1 MKINILDKLQKNI
14 EEVSGTHSYKLTD
27 ILNEEFI
34 RKNTTF
40 KSYDDMITKSGLELN
55 ETSAE
60 ELYLNEELNNFV
72 NENTNFENFKD
83 MCTSAA
89 SEYVAKKVMDL

>member
-83 MCTSAA
+83 MCASAA

>member
-1 MKINILDKLQKNI
+1 MKKNILDKLQKNI
-14 EEVSGTHSYKLTD
+14 EEVSGTQSYKLTD

-60 ELYLNEELNNFV
+60 ELYLN
-72 NENTNFENFKD
+72 
-83 MCTSAA
+83 
-89 SEYVAKKVMDL
+89 

>member
-89 SEYVAKKVMDL
+89 GVYVAKKVMDL

>member
-27 ILNEEFI
+27 ILNEGFI
-34 RKNTTF
+34 RENTTF
-40 KSYDDMITKSGLELN
+40 KNYDDMITKSGLELN